1 LALFSVWRYF
11 RQAAPRAAGVAEGS
25 RAAGDQKIDDQTE
38 HRLDKIAAPYLQI
51 GEEIMDDEMRR
62 EFSKLYDALIHVGA
76 KNDFGWI
83 SLAFTV
89 NYVLLGIILWRLFG

>member
-1 LALFSVWRYF
+1 MAISVDLLRREVGILFVSAAYCDANVWRYF
-11 RQAAPRAAGVAEGS
+11 LFGA
-25 RAAGDQKIDDQTE
+25 
-38 HRLDKIAAPYLQI
+38 QI

>member
-1 LALFSVWRYF
+1 
-11 RQAAPRAAGVAEGS
+11 
-25 RAAGDQKIDDQTE
+25 
-38 HRLDKIAAPYLQI
+38 
-51 GEEIMDDEMRR
+51 MDDEMRR

-89 NYVLLGIILWRLFG
+89 NYVLLGIILWRFLGRRRRPPCHGDVRVGWSFCFPLAAGASTRGVKNVATPFCALTDAR